1 MGLPGCQDPLFNF
14 GMATWREIA
23 ASEPEF
29 AGAVRRAFDVRKH
42 KTIATLRLD
51 GSPRISG
58 IEVGFDDG
66 SVWVGMMP
74 GSVKALDV
82 ARDPRVA
89 LHSPTVDPPDDPS
102 GWPGEAKLSG
112 RVEVTTIEGATRY
125 VLDID
130 EAVLTRIGTPA
141 DHLVIESWHPARG
154 LQRRTR
160 R

>member
-1 MGLPGCQDPLFNF
+1 MT
-14 GMATWREIA
+14 AWREIA
-23 ASEPEF
+23 ASEPEY
-29 AGAVRRAFDVRKH
+29 AGRVRRLFDVRKH
-42 KTIATLRLD
+42 KTIATLRRD

-58 IEVGFDDG
+58 IEMGFDDE

-89 LHSPTVDPPDDPS
+89 LHSPTVDPPDDDPS

-112 RVEVTTIEGATRY
+112 RVRRTEADGQVRY
-125 VLDID
+125 VVDIT
-130 EAVLTRIGTPA
+130 EVVLTRIGTPA
-141 DHLVIESWHPARG
+141 DHLVIESWHAGRG
-154 LQRRTR
+154 LQRRVR

>member
-1 MGLPGCQDPLFNF
+1 MT
-14 GMATWREIA
+14 TWAEFARA
-23 ASEPEF
+23 EPEF
-29 AGAVRRAFDVRKH
+29 AERVRQLFDVRKH
-42 KTIATLRLD
+42 KTIATLRRD

-58 IEVGFDDG
+58 IEVSFDAG

-89 LHSPTVDPPDDPS
+89 LHSPTVDPPDDDPG
-102 GWPGEAKLSG
+102 GWPGEAKMSG
-112 RVEVTTIEGATRY
+112 RVVTTEIEGAMRY

-130 EAVLTRIGTPA
+130 EVVLTRIGTPA
-141 DHLVIESWHPARG
+141 DHLVVESWHPSRG
-154 LQRRTR
+154 LERRIR